1 MAQPKI
7 LNVLYQSDNNYAMV
21 TGVSIE
27 SLCMNNAHL
36 DQINVYLLDDGIS
49 KENLAR
55 IKGITEKY
63 GRKLIPVDPTS
74 IRNMLIQ
81 LKVEPW
87 RGTYTRTTSYS
98 QPQRS
103 IFPPTESSK
112 LTATPSSTAPLTN

>member
-7 LNVLYQSDNNYAMV
+7 QNVLYQSDNNYAMV

-55 IKGITEKY
+55 IRGIGGEVWT
-63 GRKLIPVDPTS
+63 
-74 IRNMLIQ
+74 Q
-81 LKVEPW
+81 
-87 RGTYTRTTSYS
+87 SYS
-98 QPQRS
+98 R
-103 IFPPTESSK
+103 
-112 LTATPSSTAPLTN
+112 